1 MSFDIWLKAF
11 NDVNELNTKIILLSL
26 LERGNVVNVREVNRE
41 EVVDCFDIINSI
53 IRRNLNVRA
62 GN

>member
-1 MSFDIWLKAF
+1 MSFDIWLRAF

-26 LERGNVVNVREVNRE
+26 LERGNVVDVREVNEE

-53 IRRNLNVRA
+53 VRRNLNVRA